1 MFVDSLKET
10 LNEDFNYSTT
20 ENGALGYRT
29 TGKELLDL
37 NFAVASLR
45 SANEQDIIN
54 RFMKAFYENKT
65 LALKWLFYIR
75 DIRGGLGERRTFRVI
90 LNYLSENQPDI
101 IEKLIELVPEYGRY
115 DDLWGLLSTN
125 QSGKVIQ
132 LIREQLRADLS
143 GAKEDKPISL
153 LAKWLPS
160 PCTSSKETVKQAR
173 QIAKALGMEE
183 KEYRKT
189 LSRLRKYLDVV
200 EVKMSAKKWGD
211 INYEAVPSRANLIYN
226 SAFLRNDEQ
235 RRKEFL
241 SKLEKGEAKINSSV
255 LFPHDIVHNY
265 LHLPYGWYQVKPKDA
280 TLEAMWVALP
290 DLVQG
295 TGNTIVVAD
304 GSGSMMGRIG
314 ESNVTALD
322 VANSLAIYFAER
334 SSGEF
339 KDKYITFS
347 AYPQLV
353 DLSGGLCLRDKIE
366 IALRYNEVANTNIE
380 KVFDLVLQTA
390 INKKMNQEDLPTNI
404 LIISDMEFDEG
415 VSGLH
420 NQRLFETIADKY
432 AQKGYRL
439 PRLIFWNVASRTG
452 TIPIKQNALGVALVS
467 GFSPNIVKMVM
478 SSEFDPFKCLLEVL
492 NSERYAPIEKAI
504 A

>member
-143 GAKEDKPISL
+143 GAKKIKPISL

-160 PCTSSKETVKQAR
+160 PVHRLKKQ
-173 QIAKALGMEE
+173 
-183 KEYRKT
+183 
-189 LSRLRKYLDVV
+189 LSRH
-200 EVKMSAKKWGD
+200 VK
-211 INYEAVPSRANLIYN
+211 L
-226 SAFLRNDEQ
+226 
-235 RRKEFL
+235 
-241 SKLEKGEAKINSSV
+241 
-255 LFPHDIVHNY
+255 
-265 LHLPYGWYQVKPKDA
+265 
-280 TLEAMWVALP
+280 
-290 DLVQG
+290 
-295 TGNTIVVAD
+295 
-304 GSGSMMGRIG
+304 
-314 ESNVTALD
+314 
-322 VANSLAIYFAER
+322 
-334 SSGEF
+334 
-339 KDKYITFS
+339 
-347 AYPQLV
+347 
-353 DLSGGLCLRDKIE
+353 
-366 IALRYNEVANTNIE
+366 
-380 KVFDLVLQTA
+380 
-390 INKKMNQEDLPTNI
+390 
-404 LIISDMEFDEG
+404 
-415 VSGLH
+415 
-420 NQRLFETIADKY
+420 QRLSAWKRKSTEKRCP
-432 AQKGYRL
+432 GS
-439 PRLIFWNVASRTG
+439 V
-452 TIPIKQNALGVALVS
+452 
-467 GFSPNIVKMVM
+467 NISM
-478 SSEFDPFKCLLEVL
+478 L
-492 NSERYAPIEKAI
+492 
-504 A
+504 